1 MANKFNFDRV
11 RNNMEQVKR
20 QLPIL
25 LANQAEKEFTDNF
38 TKQGFEGKKWKE
50 VQRRIPGTKAYKYPK
65 SKGLAR
71 RKKPIL
77 IGTGR
82 LRRAVSNSK
91 KVATWRMIKLE
102 VNLPYAANQN
112 EGITLPKR
120 QYMGDS
126 ARLRAKQKELIV
138 KTIDKIWQA

>member
-1 MANKFNFDRV
+1 
-11 RNNMEQVKR
+11 MEQVKV

-38 TKQGFEGKKWKE
+38 TRQGFEGQKWKE
-50 VQRRIPGTKAYKYPK
+50 VNRRIAGTKEYKYPK
-65 SKGLAR
+65 TKGLAR

-91 KVATWRMIKLE
+91 KIATWRMIKLE

-120 QYMGDS
+120 QYMGDG
-126 ARLRAKQKELIV
+126 ARLRAKQRELIN

>member
-1 MANKFNFDRV
+1 MDNKFNFDRV
-11 RNNMEQVKR
+11 RNNMEQLKR

-25 LANQAEKEFTDNF
+25 LANQAEKEFDKNF
-38 TKQGFEGKKWKE
+38 TEQGFDGEKWKE
-50 VQRRIPGTKAYKYPK
+50 VQRRIPGTKAYRYPK
-65 SKGLAR
+65 TKGLSR
-71 RKKPIL
+71 RSKPIL

-91 KVATWRMIKLE
+91 KIATWQMIKLE

-112 EGITLPKR
+112 DGITLQKR

-126 ARLRAKQKELIV
+126 ARLRAKQKELIS